1 VSLETGTRKLKKAVI
16 LTIGNE
22 ILSGD
27 VLDENSNWVAKR
39 LFNLGVEL
47 SYIFVLPDDVD
58 IICKYINEFK
68 GSFDYVITI
77 GGMGPTPDDVTKDAV
92 AKAFGLKLKRNEKI
106 VELIQKYYKG
116 KATEEKFLMAI
127 FPETAE
133 PLLTSDQ
140 SWAVG
145 LNVENVFSF
154 PGTPFLVRDAFP
166 GIEHMMKA
174 SPIYKSK
181 LSINCEETKFADIMS
196 DVGNHFPEVNIGSYP
211 SNEDF
216 RKVKLIFKSRDKAKI
231 EQCKEFF
238 VNSLRERFSELE
250 IS

>member
-1 VSLETGTRKLKKAVI
+1 VKKAVI

-47 SYIFVLPDDVD
+47 GFIFVLPDDKE
-58 IICKYINEFK
+58 IISNYIKEFK
-68 GSFDYVITI
+68 SKYDYVITI

-92 AKAFGLKLKRNEKI
+92 AAAFGLKLEQNEKV
-106 VELIQKYYKG
+106 VELIKNYYKE
-116 KATEEKFLMAI
+116 KATAEKFLMAI
-127 FPETAE
+127 FPESAE
-133 PLLTSDQ
+133 PLLTSDN

-145 LNVENVFSF
+145 LRVDNVFSF
-154 PGTPFLVRDAFP
+154 PGTPFLVRDTFP
-166 GIEHMMKA
+166 GIEHLIKA
-174 SPIYKSK
+174 SPIFKSK
-181 LSINCEETKFADIMS
+181 ICINCEETRFADIMS
-196 DVGNHFPEVNIGSYP
+196 LVGNRFPEVSIGSYP

-216 RKVKLIFKSRDKAKI
+216 RQVKLVFKSRDKSQI
-231 EQCKEFF
+231 GECKEFF
-238 VNSLRERFSELE
+238 VNSLRERFPELE

>member
-1 VSLETGTRKLKKAVI
+1 VKKAVI

-47 SYIFVLPDDVD
+47 GYIFVLPDDEK
-58 IICKYINEFK
+58 IIAAYITEYK
-68 GSFDYVITI
+68 AKFDYVITI
-77 GGMGPTPDDVTKDAV
+77 GGLGPTPDDVTKEAV
-92 AKAFGLKLKRNEKI
+92 ARSFGLKLARNEKI
-106 VELIQKYYKG
+106 VELIQNYYKG
-116 KATEEKFLMAI
+116 KATEEKFLMAV

-133 PLLTSDQ
+133 PLYTSDQ

-166 GIEHMMKA
+166 AIENTLRGA
-174 SPIYKSK
+174 PIFKSK
-181 LSINCEETKFADIMS
+181 ISINCEETRFADIMAK
-196 DVGNHFPEVNIGSYP
+196 VVNEFPEVSIGSYP

-216 RKVKLIFKSRDKAKI
+216 RQVKLIFKSRDKARI
-231 EQCKEFF
+231 EQCKEYF
-238 VNSLRERFSELE
+238 VNSLRERYSELE

>member
-1 VSLETGTRKLKKAVI
+1 MKKAVI

-47 SYIFVLPDDVD
+47 GFIFVLPDDED
-58 IICKYINEFK
+58 IICRYINEYK
-68 GSFDYVITI
+68 NKFDYVITI
-77 GGMGPTPDDVTKDAV
+77 GGLGPTPDDVTKDAV
-92 AKAFGLKLKRNEKI
+92 AKSFGLKLVRNEKI

-133 PLLTSDQ
+133 PLFTSDN

-145 LNVENVFSF
+145 LKIENVFSF
-154 PGTPFLVRDAFP
+154 PGTPFLVRDSFP
-166 GIEHMMKA
+166 GIEHHIKT
-174 SPIYKSK
+174 SPIFKSK
-181 LSINCEETKFADIMS
+181 ICINCEETRFADIMS
-196 DVGNHFPEVNIGSYP
+196 TVVDEFPDVNIGSYP

-216 RKVKLIFKSRDKAKI
+216 CQVKLVFKSRDKAKI
-231 EQCKEFF
+231 DQCKEYF
-238 VNSLRERFSELE
+238 VNSLRERYSELE